1 MGVASRSDQ
10 GDGGEFDFVPFHAR
24 FHDDGVDVA
33 LEVVDGDDGARVGE
47 GDGLGEGHADEKG
60 TDEAGAFGD
69 GDGGEIGVSGAGAR
83 HGVRDDGDDGA
94 EVFAR
99 GEFGDDTAVLGVGIE
114 LRGDDGGKHARAV
127 CEDGGGGFV
136 AGAFDT

>member
-10 GDGGEFDFVPFHAR
+10 CDGGEFDFVPFHTR

-33 LEVVDGDDGARVGE
+33 LEVV
-47 GDGLGEGHADEKG
+47 
-60 TDEAGAFGD
+60 D